1 MKKSIFLVAIT
12 LIFNLTLSTYNLSA
26 QENFKIVRGKSDT
39 VYTPVH
45 YIVGVAPAGSQI
57 FVNDLPSKQYKTGS
71 FGSELRLVPGDNSV
85 RVRVITNG
93 NENIE
98 NFVVYYKLPVPLT
111 VPADTV
117 PYSGRVVVTRE
128 GAYMNYGAGQ
138 DRLGG
143 AKINYLAEGIR
154 MELLDSAQA
163 LYKVRLSEN
172 SYAFIPK
179 SLVNHEPAGTKPPF
193 SLTSSWSVSN
203 AGNTDIVRVALEKR
217 LPYTFFKELEPN
229 RIVID
234 IHGAACNSNWITQY
248 LNLKMVDYVDYDQIA
263 PDVFRVYIYLKDEY
277 CWGYKVDYSGTS
289 LVVTV
294 KHTPAPAYKGTL
306 AGLTIGVDAGHGG
319 PKSHGAVSP
328 SGVREKDLNLA
339 MTYMLRAEL
348 EKRGAKVVLSR
359 PDDNDVAMSDRIK
372 IFANANVDMMVSVHC
387 NAGGNPLRPMG
398 TSTYYKHIEYRELAK
413 TVLERLTE
421 LDVNNFGLIGNFNFS
436 LNSPTYWPNI
446 LVETMFV
453 SSLPDEELISD
464 PLFQRMMMNKTVKGL
479 EDYMKKVK
487 SSLKK
492 SAKR

>member
-1 MKKSIFLVAIT
+1 
-12 LIFNLTLSTYNLSA
+12 
-26 QENFKIVRGKSDT
+26 
-39 VYTPVH
+39 
-45 YIVGVAPAGSQI
+45 
-57 FVNDLPSKQYKTGS
+57 
-71 FGSELRLVPGDNSV
+71 
-85 RVRVITNG
+85 
-93 NENIE
+93 
-98 NFVVYYKLPVPLT
+98 
-111 VPADTV
+111 
-117 PYSGRVVVTRE
+117 
-128 GAYMNYGAGQ
+128 
-138 DRLGG
+138 
-143 AKINYLAEGIR
+143 
-154 MELLDSAQA
+154 
-163 LYKVRLSEN
+163 
-172 SYAFIPK
+172 
-179 SLVNHEPAGTKPPF
+179 
-193 SLTSSWSVSN
+193 
-203 AGNTDIVRVALEKR
+203 
-217 LPYTFFKELEPN
+217 
-229 RIVID
+229 
-234 IHGAACNSNWITQY
+234 
-248 LNLKMVDYVDYDQIA
+248 MVDYVDYDQIA

-446 LVETMFV
+446 LVETMFM

-492 SAKR
+492 GAKR

>member
-1 MKKSIFLVAIT
+1 MKKSISLIT
-12 LIFNLTLSTYNLSA
+12 IALILSFTLTGFDLSA
-26 QENFKIVRGKSDT
+26 QESFKIVRGKQDT
-39 VYTPVH
+39 VYTAQH
-45 YIVGVAPAGSQI
+45 FIVGVAPAGSLI
-57 FVNDLPSKQYKTGS
+57 SVNGTPAKQYKTGS
-71 FGSELRLVPGDNSV
+71 FGAELKLVQGDNTVNVNVLTGGKESTETFNV
-85 RVRVITNG
+85 
-93 NENIE
+93 
-98 NFVVYYKLPVPLT
+98 FFKLPVAQ
-111 VPADTV
+111 PAITDTV
-117 PYSGRVVVTRE
+117 PFSGKVVVTKE
-128 GAYMNYGAGQ
+128 GAYLNYGVGQ

-143 AKINYLAEGIR
+143 AKVNYIAEGIR

-179 SLVNHEPAGTKPPF
+179 FLVNHEPAGTKPPF

-203 AGNTDIVRVALEKR
+203 AGNTDVVRVALEKR
-217 LPYTFFKELEPN
+217 LPYTFFKEMEPN

-263 PDVFRVYIYLKDEY
+263 PDVFRVYIYLRDEF

-289 LVVTV
+289 LVVTI
-294 KHTPAPAYKGTL
+294 KHTPAPAYKGAL

-319 PKSHGAVSP
+319 PTSHGAVSP

-339 MTYMLRAEL
+339 MTYMLKAEL

-359 PDDNDVAMSDRIK
+359 PDDNDVAMSQRIK
-372 IFANANVDMMVSVHC
+372 IFENANVDMMVSVHC

-413 TVLERLTE
+413 TVLERLVE

-446 LVETMFV
+446 LVETMFM

-464 PLFQRMMMNKTVKGL
+464 PMFQRMMMNKTVKGL

-487 SSLKK
+487 TSLKRG
-492 SAKR
+492 SKR